1 MNFSDSFRKIG
12 DIDTAEILKL
22 ASELSDEQWQA
33 EEFRQR
39 RYEVHRDTQTIGLV
53 FDQDFRHS
61 HPTRLPMLQIFE
73 VALRPV
79 LQLVAEFYEESE
91 KGVQLTEQYGFGYFI
106 RATLVRL
113 KAGGSIDEHTD
124 NNFSLAHSHRVHI
137 PIDTNEKVLFSVGK
151 ENRNLK
157 VGEVVEINNR
167 RPHSVKNQGDTDRIH
182 LILDFVL
189 PGEQC
194 CCGVLHHPQT
204 LCSPLACRAT
214 DHLEIPCEC
223 YPET

>member
-1 MNFSDSFRKIG
+1 MNFSDSFRKLG
-12 DIDTAEILKL
+12 DVDVAEIQKL
-22 ASELSDEQWQA
+22 ASELSDEQWNA
-33 EEFRQR
+33 EGFRQR

-61 HPTRLPMLQIFE
+61 HPTRLPELAIFE
-73 VALRPV
+73 VALRPT
-79 LQLVAEFYEESE
+79 LQLVAEYYEESDI
-91 KGVQLTEQYGFGYFI
+91 GFQLNEEFGYGYFI

-124 NNFSLAHSHRVHI
+124 NNFSLSHSHRVHV
-137 PIDTNEKVLFSVGK
+137 PIETNDKVLFSVGK
-151 ENRNLK
+151 ETRNLLA
-157 VGEVVEINNR
+157 GEVVEINNR
-167 RPHSVKNQGDTDRIH
+167 RLHSVVNEGDTGRIH

-194 CCGVLHHPQT
+194 CCGLLHHPET

-223 YPET
+223 HPET